1 MDNEYFI
8 TYDGELYH
16 WGIKGMKWG
25 VRRYQNADGSLTAAG
40 KLRYSVGNGGKYI
53 SKKID
58 TKSAAKLKKLQVK
71 EAAKLER
78 LKIKEATKN
87 EKYKEKLDRKKSHI
101 TNKEYVKALS
111 DEKLKAIN
119 NRDIAENTWL
129 KNHPEKKTVGRYIAD
144 DLLKPAFEKAMK
156 EQVNNYVNKFV
167 NYSTKK
173 VVDSILNSQ
182 DFKGKSKK
190 K

>member
-1 MDNEYFI
+1 MINYEEEY
-8 TYDGELYH
+8 LAH
-16 WGIKGMKWG
+16 HGIKGQRHG
-25 VRRYQNADGSLTAAG
+25 IRRFQNPDGSLTAAG
-40 KLRYSVGNGGKYI
+40 KLRYSVGNGGRSI
-53 SKKID
+53 SKKVD
-58 TKSAAKLKKLQVK
+58 PKSAAKLKKRQAK

-78 LKIKEATKN
+78 LKIKEAAKN
-87 EKYKEKLDRKKSHI
+87 EKHNKKLEKKKSHM
-101 TNKEYVKALS
+101 TNKEYVKTLS
-111 DEKLKAIN
+111 DEELKAIN

-156 EQVNNYVNKFV
+156 EQVNSYVSKFV

-173 VVDSILNSQ
+173 VVDSILNSP
-182 DFKGKSKK
+182 DFKEKSKK

>member
-1 MDNEYFI
+1 MINYEEEYLAHHG
-8 TYDGELYH
+8 T
-16 WGIKGMKWG
+16 KGQRWG
-25 VRRYQNADGSLTAAG
+25 VRRFQNSDGSLTAAG
-40 KLRYSVGNGGKYI
+40 KLRYSVDNGGRSI
-53 SKKID
+53 SKKAD
-58 TKSAAKLKKLQVK
+58 PKSAAK

-78 LKIKEATKN
+78 LKIKEAAKN
-87 EKYKEKLDRKKSHI
+87 EKNKEKLEKQKSHM
-101 TNKEYVKALS
+101 TNKEYVKTLS

-173 VVDSILNSQ
+173 VVDSILNSL
-182 DFKGKSKK
+182 DFKEKSKK

>member
-1 MDNEYFI
+1 MINYEEEYLAHHG
-8 TYDGELYH
+8 T
-16 WGIKGMKWG
+16 KGQRWG
-25 VRRYQNADGSLTAAG
+25 VRRFQNSDGSLTAAG
-40 KLRYSVGNGGKYI
+40 KLRYSVDNGGRSI
-53 SKKID
+53 SKKVD
-58 TKSAAKLKKLQVK
+58 PKSEAKLKKRQVK
-71 EAAKLER
+71 EDAKLER
-78 LKIKEATKN
+78 LKIKEAAKN
-87 EKYKEKLDRKKSHI
+87 EKLEKKKSHI
-101 TNKEYVKALS
+101 SNKEYVKTLS

-173 VVDSILNSQ
+173 VVDSILNSPN
-182 DFKGKSKK
+182 FKEKSKK

>member
-1 MDNEYFI
+1 MINYEEEYLAHHG
-8 TYDGELYH
+8 T
-16 WGIKGMKWG
+16 KGQRWG
-25 VRRYQNADGSLTAAG
+25 VRRFQNSDGSLTAAG
-40 KLRYSVGNGGKYI
+40 KLRYSVDNGERSI
-53 SKKID
+53 SKKVD
-58 TKSAAKLKKLQVK
+58 PKSAAKLKKRQVK
-71 EAAKLER
+71 EDAKLER
-78 LKIKEATKN
+78 LKIKEAAKN
-87 EKYKEKLDRKKSHI
+87 EKLEKKKSHI
-101 TNKEYVKALS
+101 SNKEYVKTLS

-173 VVDSILNSQ
+173 VVDSILNSP
-182 DFKGKSKK
+182 DFKEKSKK